1 MKTPSRLLL
10 VAGLALFALPA
21 ASLRAASR
29 DVTTVEDATE
39 VLETLEAS
47 PLRCIPPA
55 LLRDAQGL
63 VIVPGVIKAGFVIGG
78 RHGRGVLVT
87 RLPDGSWGR
96 PEFITLSGG
105 SIGWQVG
112 VQSTDVVLV
121 FKTRRGLERMRK
133 GKLTLGA
140 DVAIAAGPVGRQAE
154 AATDGRLESEIYSY
168 SRSRGLFAG
177 LSIEGGVL
185 LLDPAATAAY
195 YRSEPV
201 NWLDQRTGQLVPLT
215 PPSAKLQLKL
225 VQLTAATV
233 PPAVVVQP
241 PAVAVPVAPPQLAP
255 PAPVPVPRP

>member
-1 MKTPSRLLL
+1 MKTPSRLLPL
-10 VAGLALFALPA
+10 VGLALFALPA

-29 DVTTVEDATE
+29 DVATVEDATE
-39 VLETLEAS
+39 VLESLEAA

-63 VIVPGVIKAGFVIGG
+63 VIVPVVFKAGFVIGG

-96 PEFITLSGG
+96 PEFITLSGA

-121 FKTRRGLERMRK
+121 FKTRRGLDRMRK

-154 AATDGRLESEIYSY
+154 AATDGRLEAEIYSY

-185 LLDPAATAAY
+185 LLEPAATAAY
-195 YRSEPV
+195 YRSEPA

-225 VQLTAATV
+225 AQLTATYV
-233 PPAVVVQP
+233 PPAVV
-241 PAVAVPVAPPQLAP
+241 PAAAVVVPVAPPQVPP